1 MRGQDRD
8 AGDENA
14 GDHAEKYRQQ
24 ERNRSPQPPPHPWLL
39 ARWVLE
45 LIRRRAARL
54 FAGKY
59 GNNESLNASSAERI
73 AALIAWMLVVRVDDL
88 VKDQ

>member
-24 ERNRSPQPPPHPWLL
+24 EW
-39 ARWVLE
+39 
-45 LIRRRAARL
+45 
-54 FAGKY
+54 
-59 GNNESLNASSAERI
+59 
-73 AALIAWMLVVRVDDL
+73 D
-88 VKDQ
+88 